1 MKTTMTSIYH
11 QPPFVNEL
19 IFFAECAKQGVV
31 FDLYGGDGT
40 YGEVLLGAYKD
51 LDYYYFDLDKTAVDT
66 AESRLDKY
74 KNRIH
79 IRRLNCR
86 YLDKRIHEEGIDGID
101 LAIYDPGLRREYVDN
116 PKRGFVIR
124 QDGPLDGRYDQ
135 SSGETIAQVIQDS
148 SEEHLTEIFQTA
160 DVPFAGRVAEFIV
173 EHRQQAEIN
182 STIQLSDIAFRATPP
197 KARRKNVQP
206 GVLVMLALRMYVN
219 RELECLKEAL
229 QKGFLALNKNGVL
242 FTISY
247 HSGEARI
254 FKSFA
259 KEFDERYAEDNK
271 KRLRVLTRKAIKP
284 TEDAI
289 RENPLIRSAQL
300 RVYEKL
306 F

>member
-1 MKTTMTSIYH
+1 MKTTMNSNYH

-31 FDLYGGDGT
+31 FDLFGGDAT
-40 YGEVLLGAYKD
+40 YGEVLLGAYED
-51 LDYYYFDLDKTAVDT
+51 LDYYYFDLDKTAVET
-66 AESRLDKY
+66 AEDRLDKY
-74 KNRIH
+74 KNRVH
-79 IRRLNCR
+79 IKRLNCR
-86 YLDKRIHEEGIDGID
+86 YLENRIHDEGIDGID

-135 SSGETIAQVIQDS
+135 SSGETIAQVIQDY
-148 SEEHLTEIFQTA
+148 SEEELIEIFHTA

-173 EHRQQAEIN
+173 ENRQQKSIT
-182 STIQLSDIAFRATPP
+182 STTQLSDIAFRATPP
-197 KARRKNVQP
+197 KARRKKIPP
-206 GVLVMLALRMYVN
+206 GVLVMLALRMHVN
-219 RELECLKEAL
+219 GELECLKEAL
-229 QKGFLALNKNGVL
+229 EKGFSALNKNGVL

-259 KEFDERYAEDNK
+259 KELDERYADDNK

-306 F
+306 S